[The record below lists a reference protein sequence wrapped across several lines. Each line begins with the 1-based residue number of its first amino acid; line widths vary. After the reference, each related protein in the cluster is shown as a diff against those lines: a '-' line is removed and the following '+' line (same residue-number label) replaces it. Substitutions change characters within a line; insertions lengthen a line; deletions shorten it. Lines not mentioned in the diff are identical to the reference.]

1 MEKQENNEKFRSKEK
16 PSKQKQPGLFHDQY
30 KDQNFEQDNIF
41 SMNMAKTQNRR
52 RPEILRPKSKL
63 KLDHMY
69 MSYMWCPHQNI

>member
-41 SMNMAKTQNRR
+41 SKNMAKTQNR
-52 RPEILRPKSKL
+52 
-63 KLDHMY
+63 
-69 MSYMWCPHQNI
+69 